1 MTFALT
7 TGPSVSI
14 GVAAIPIPGTPTA
27 APDATGMPM
36 CPTIIISGS
45 PVTNLMVKRMSIF
58 GTPTQDLVPSS
69 CVFYKGAPAVTMIS
83 PIMQDGAVSMH
94 PAPDQVKVMILR

>member
-7 TGPSVSI
+7 TGPSISI
-14 GVAAIPIPGTPTA
+14 GIAAFPIPGLPTA
-27 APDATGMPM
+27 APDATGMPI

-45 PVTNLMVKRMSIF
+45 PATNLMVKRISIF
-58 GTPTQDLVPSS
+58 GTPTQDLLPST

-83 PIMQDGAVSMH
+83 PIMQDGAISMH
-94 PAPDQVKVMILR
+94 LAPDQIKVMILR

>member
-7 TGPSVSI
+7 AGPSVSV
-14 GVAAIPIPGTPTA
+14 GVTAIPLPGLPTA
-27 APDATGMPM
+27 APDATSIPM

-58 GTPTQDLVPSS
+58 GTPTQDVIPST
-69 CVFYKGAPAVTMIS
+69 CVFYKGAPAVTMTS
-83 PIMQDGAVSMH
+83 PISQDGAVSMH
-94 PAPDQVKVMILR
+94 AAPGQIKVMILR